1 LLPENLISTVNPLV
15 INGAYISGISTS
27 TNKIDASSKLITI
40 ELSDTSIS
48 SEKFLFPITPSNG
61 AIIFLVLS
69 FAITS
74 PSFTFRL
81 NLIGEIIS
89 NFSMLYA
96 FLLIGIA
103 VPKVSTLFSNFF

>member
-61 AIIFLVLS
+61 AIIF
-69 FAITS
+69 AY
-74 PSFTFRL
+74 
-81 NLIGEIIS
+81 NL
-89 NFSMLYA
+89 
-96 FLLIGIA
+96 
-103 VPKVSTLFSNFF
+103 

>member
-1 LLPENLISTVNPLV
+1 MLPENLISTFNSSV

-48 SEKFLFPITPSNG
+48 SEKSLFPITPSNG

-74 PSFTFRL
+74 PSFTF
-81 NLIGEIIS
+81 
-89 NFSMLYA
+89 
-96 FLLIGIA
+96 
-103 VPKVSTLFSNFF
+103 